1 MRTMDHAEAT
11 RRLAVEQY
19 LLGELSEAERE
30 AFEEHFFA
38 CEECAEALDTSAALT
53 ANAKAV
59 FREQAAFR
67 RAEQAETPR
76 WRFWTGWRFAPAA
89 ALAGW
94 AVAGLLAG
102 YQIYANRTGSAQF
115 VMTPAISVRAAR
127 AAKPLTFSRQQG
139 IISLTVAHEW
149 EENYSAY
156 QGELESAADHK
167 VMFSARLEATAEA
180 LSLAVR
186 TGRLAAGAYSVTVYG
201 VREGAAEKT
210 AVAHIAFTLT
220 E

>member
-1 MRTMDHAEAT
+1 MDHAEAT
-11 RRLAVEQY
+11 RRFAVEQY

-30 AFEEHFFA
+30 EFEEHFFA
-38 CEECAEALDTSAALT
+38 CEECAEALDTSAAFT

-59 FREQAAFR
+59 FRELAAFPR
-67 RAEQAETPR
+67 PEQAERAR
-76 WRFWTGWRFAPAA
+76 WRFWTGWGFAPAA

-127 AAKPLTFSRQQG
+127 AARPLTFSKQQG
-139 IISLTVAHEW
+139 IISLTVVHEW
-149 EENYSAY
+149 DENYSSY
-156 QGELESAADHK
+156 QGELESGTDRKIVLSYKLAAVPDDL
-167 VMFSARLEATAEA
+167 AI
-180 LSLAVR
+180 AVR
-186 TGRLAAGAYSVTVYG
+186 PGSLGTGTFFLNLYG
-201 VREGAAEKT
+201 LREGSAEKT
-210 AVAHIAFTLT
+210 LLQRISFTLT